1 LRFGNK
7 RETYLEFKKKLRLK
21 KRSDFGV
28 EFKTSE
34 SDGIIF
40 YIADEKNSDFI
51 ALFVKNGKLVYGFN
65 CGSGPVYI
73 ESPQPINDGRYEQS
87 RECVSTGAAGARTRR
102 SLGHHLLHLLILR
115 LLVLCAPS
123 DFEAQSSLL

>member
-1 LRFGNK
+1 MEFNK
-7 RETYLEFKKKLRLK
+7 RLRLK

-28 EFKTSE
+28 EFKTLA

-51 ALFVKNGKLVYGFN
+51 ALFVKNGKLIYGFN

-73 ESPQPINDGRYEQS
+73 ESPQAVNDGRFVNS
-87 RECVSTGAAGARTRR
+87 FTV
-102 SLGHHLLHLLILR
+102 HLKKYLFRVPLNCTTYFENSFYISYFHTHLF
-115 LLVLCAPS
+115 S
-123 DFEAQSSLL
+123 F

>member
-1 LRFGNK
+1 MRFGNK

-34 SDGIIF
+34 ANGIIF

-73 ESPQPINDGRYEQS
+73 ESPQPINDGRYEQ
-87 RECVSTGAAGARTRR
+87 RKGYTVHTT
-102 SLGHHLLHLLILR
+102 
-115 LLVLCAPS
+115 
-123 DFEAQSSLL
+123 

>member
-1 LRFGNK
+1 MRFGNK

-34 SDGIIF
+34 ADGIIF

-73 ESPQPINDGRYEQS
+73 ESPQPINDGRYELNHDHKY
-87 RECVSTGAAGARTRR
+87 CLKPR
-102 SLGHHLLHLLILR
+102 SFTLFCRLI
-115 LLVLCAPS
+115 C
-123 DFEAQSSLL
+123 

>member
-1 LRFGNK
+1 MAPNKNYTYIQIGLRFGNK

-34 SDGIIF
+34 ADGIIF

-73 ESPQPINDGRYEQS
+73 ESPQPINDGRYELKK
-87 RECVSTGAAGARTRR
+87 G
-102 SLGHHLLHLLILR
+102 
-115 LLVLCAPS
+115 
-123 DFEAQSSLL
+123 

>member
-1 LRFGNK
+1 MFIGHLNTRQQNYTHIQIGLRFGNK

-34 SDGIIF
+34 ADGIIF

-73 ESPQPINDGRYEQS
+73 ESPQPINDGRYELKKGWKY
-87 RECVSTGAAGARTRR
+87 GAKTYHTTTT
-102 SLGHHLLHLLILR
+102 SI
-115 LLVLCAPS
+115 V
-123 DFEAQSSLL
+123 

>member
-1 LRFGNK
+1 MIIEKSCLSVIWILNNKNYTYIQTGLRFGNK

-34 SDGIIF
+34 ADGIIF

-73 ESPQPINDGRYEQS
+73 ESPQPINDGRYELKK
-87 RECVSTGAAGARTRR
+87 G
-102 SLGHHLLHLLILR
+102 
-115 LLVLCAPS
+115 
-123 DFEAQSSLL
+123 